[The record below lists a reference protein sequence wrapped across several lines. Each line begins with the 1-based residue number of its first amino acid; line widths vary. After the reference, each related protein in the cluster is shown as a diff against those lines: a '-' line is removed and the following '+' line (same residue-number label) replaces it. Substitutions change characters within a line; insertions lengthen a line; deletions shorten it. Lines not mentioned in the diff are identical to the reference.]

1 MALIVKLR
9 EEVKTEKAK
18 GREVPE
24 LKRRL
29 QELEDAQL
37 SEQERIA
44 KERDDLLAERKELL
58 ESQQETNLKLAVYGR
73 QQALGIVDAD
83 LAIAALD
90 RAAIEWQDGQPTN
103 IADVL
108 VSLLE
113 SKPILK
119 GVPQAAHAANINAG
133 GGQTSAP
140 APALTAAELEAARL
154 MNLTAEDYAATKGIT
169 SLKDFQALERARLA
183 ANPQ

>member
-44 KERDDLLAERKELL
+44 KERDDLLKERTDLL
-58 ESQQETNLKLAVYGR
+58 ASQQETNLKLAVYGR

-133 GGQTSAP
+133 GGQATAP
-140 APALTAAELEAARL
+140 APALTAAELQAAEAMGLTAAEYHASKGVRSLADFKAAEKAARP
-154 MNLTAEDYAATKGIT
+154 TA
-169 SLKDFQALERARLA
+169 Q
-183 ANPQ
+183 